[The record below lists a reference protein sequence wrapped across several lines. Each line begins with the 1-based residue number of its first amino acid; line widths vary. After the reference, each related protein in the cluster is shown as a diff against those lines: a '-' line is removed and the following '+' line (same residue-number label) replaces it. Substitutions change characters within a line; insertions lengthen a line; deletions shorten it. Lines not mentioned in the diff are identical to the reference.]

1 MRRIGQVLALL
12 GANLALASCFS
23 TASEAQAPAPAEP
36 KRLIAG
42 HRGTTVGADE
52 NTLSAMSYAHRAGAD
67 ILEADVRLTSDKK
80 MVIMH
85 DRTLTRTT
93 DCSGAV
99 SDRTLTYVK
108 GCRTARGHHPPS
120 LRQLLQWAGSKGRLQ
135 LYLELKDAWTQ
146 TQVQRF
152 V

>member
-52 NTLSAMSYAHRAGAD
+52 NTLSAMNYAHRAGAD

-80 MVIMH
+80 MVIIH
-85 DRTLTRTT
+85 DRRLDRTT
-93 DCSGAV
+93 DCNGLV
-99 SDRTLTYVK
+99 SSKSLAAIKACETP
-108 GCRTARGHHPPS
+108 RGKNPPS
-120 LRQLLQWAGSKGRLQ
+120 LRGLLQWAEPKGRLH
-135 LYLELKDAWTQ
+135 L
-146 TQVQRF
+146 
-152 V
+152 